1 MFQLRES
8 VFTSCSTYFI
18 LQFDLMSH
26 EHSHSSCCAST
37 KNPSD
42 CCSHPLSGLEKTGNL
57 DAFVHDKLK
66 DLLILAMFE
75 SRPWNLGDRQ
85 LFQLQE
91 KLNAYLSFVLDGE
104 MEEAFPHLK
113 SKPVCIELR
122 TRYQPSEEA
131 LGFIS
136 RARQQLSYQQI
147 DLQVVH
153 LEEQLDGCCSS
164 TSDTCCQ
171 PPKQSLAITC

>member
-1 MFQLRES
+1 ML
-8 VFTSCSTYFI
+8 
-18 LQFDLMSH
+18 H
-26 EHSHSSCCAST
+26 AHSHSSCCAST
-37 KNPSD
+37 KNSSD
-42 CCSHPLSGLEKTGNL
+42 CCSSPLSGLEKTGNL

-75 SRPWNLGDRQ
+75 SRPWNLGEIQ

-104 MEEAFPHLK
+104 MEEAFPHLQ

-136 RARQQLSYQQI
+136 RARQQLSYQHI

-153 LEEQLDGCCSS
+153 LEEQLDVCCSS

-171 PPKQSLAITC
+171 SPK